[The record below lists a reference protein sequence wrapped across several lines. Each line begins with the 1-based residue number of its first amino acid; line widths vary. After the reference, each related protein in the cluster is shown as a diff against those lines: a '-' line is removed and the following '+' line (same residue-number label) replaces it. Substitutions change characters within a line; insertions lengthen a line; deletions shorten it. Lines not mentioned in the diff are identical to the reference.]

1 MLFSSSG
8 SVTSGVKS
16 NWLVKE
22 HVHRIYIENI
32 LCVCQYAAEPK
43 WILSVSVSLYEFVIQ
58 ENALAKSEAF
68 YILHLFCFL
77 KCTSHLNNA
86 LVLKSSSRLICAG
99 NFGLLCSS
107 VEREADNAQ
116 IACDCWPFGYF
127 LLSYVHNRPA
137 NQSRWLSWPS
147 WVAWW
152 CTVTLCMIERMNLSH
167 LIKTRINNEDDWLF
181 TDFN

>member
-1 MLFSSSG
+1 MYIGFIL
-8 SVTSGVKS
+8 K
-16 NWLVKE
+16 
-22 HVHRIYIENI
+22 IY
-32 LCVCQYAAEPK
+32 CVCVSAQQNQNEFCLFLCLCMNLLYK
-43 WILSVSVSLYEFVIQ
+43 RMHWLSFLYPASVL
-58 ENALAKSEAF
+58 L
-68 YILHLFCFL
+68 L
-77 KCTSHLNNA
+77 KYTCHLNNA

-127 LLSYVHNRPA
+127 LLSYINNRPA

-147 WVAWW
+147 WVGWW

-167 LIKTRINNEDDWLF
+167 LIKTRINNWDDWLF